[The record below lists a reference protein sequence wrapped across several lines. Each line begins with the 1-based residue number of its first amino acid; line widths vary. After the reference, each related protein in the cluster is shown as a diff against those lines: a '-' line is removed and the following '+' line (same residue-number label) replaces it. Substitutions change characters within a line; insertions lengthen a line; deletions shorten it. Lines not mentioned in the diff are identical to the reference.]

1 LADLQAADFALCVL
15 QNGWHVH
22 LPQTYRNLGATD
34 LPTEWP
40 LQSSVDTYGIRTF
53 GFQPFNG
60 DSFAYTDMDGTRQSH
75 WSVTSWAQTADYWND
90 APFLLCELSRP
101 GAGKMPPEG
110 TTITEYE
117 EMREIE
123 VPPLLYARGLL
134 TILRQTAGC
143 WAPKS
148 HAEAEADFMAALG
161 FYQNWRVLY
170 KQNIARNLALAGGEI
185 ISGHSMSN
193 DPVTVRAAGNTIA
206 FSLPMMFTPNWQV
219 RQGQTP
225 LNLLFFILSGCVGP
239 LLPGFVTEQQ
249 LPSQWAQQELAPL

>member
-40 LQSSVDTYGIRTF
+40 ILRPEDAYGVRTF
-53 GFQPFNG
+53 GLQ
-60 DSFAYTDMDGTRQSH
+60 SFGTGAFEYTDIDGRGVTTSPH
-75 WSVTSWAQTADYWND
+75 WSWASTTNYWND
-90 APFLLCELSRP
+90 APFLLCQLWGTNSS
-101 GAGKMPPEG
+101 KLPPVG

-134 TILRQTAGC
+134 TILQQTAGC

-161 FYQNWRVLY
+161 FWHNWRVLY
-170 KQNIARNLALAGGEI
+170 KQNIARNIALARGEI
-185 ISGHSMSN
+185 ISGGTMS
-193 DPVTVRAAGNTIA
+193 DGFVRVRSAAGTEA
-206 FSLPMMFTPNWQV
+206 QFD
-219 RQGQTP
+219 
-225 LNLLFFILSGCVGP
+225 
-239 LLPGFVTEQQ
+239 LPGFNPMPWQQPGLMTPAQLQTMLLHTQGGPIISGFVAEQQ
-249 LPSQWAQQELAPL
+249 IPSQWAQQELA